1 MCTFLTLYKTNTV
14 CQKIFYSLIET
25 EAEQVPPPRKKLQLK
40 LVTLTASSN
49 TQTAHYRQNKTQDVP
64 KKYPCCP
71 QNICYTIQSSLLVM
85 TIHRISAMFS

>member
-1 MCTFLTLYKTNTV
+1 MK
-14 CQKIFYSLIET
+14 KISH
-25 EAEQVPPPRKKLQLK
+25 LK

-49 TQTAHYRQNKTQDVP
+49 TQTAHYQQNKNEDVP

-71 QNICYTIQSSLLVM
+71 QNICYTEYNQSSLLVM